1 MASDQDNNS
10 VSVTDGEGTFVA
22 FTQRP
27 AIPLVERAYNVI
39 AELCDKAGG
48 PVWFSQQSLAE
59 YLQVSGPRLSL
70 AINQL
75 KDDRRI
81 TVTREGNYYS
91 YMTTAV
97 GDQLPLV
104 AAISAVR
111 EPAKTVQPETSRRRG
126 SKKAKVK
133 RAVITTEGSDD
144 AGKPQVKPQESASE
158 ELGNCGVS
166 AQQSTDNEA
175 ETSGKSGECG
185 ARSVWDAALGRIS
198 MEIPRE
204 HFRTFFTPTVG
215 VNLSPT
221 EITVATQS
229 DYDSIWLN
237 MPLHYEIAKEA
248 VKVVA
253 GREMGIFYMVNHET
267 AKTPESRSTPHEP
280 SDTKL
285 AEFTDCTAC
294 GPGTMVL
301 TTWEGLKR
309 QSGESYYCKEGG
321 KCSRLWN
328 SVVGEFYS
336 PGQAQLGYQEATE
349 ALKQALLTATRSA
362 RNYGQ
367 PTRAPARFPGFPVN
381 Y

>member
-22 FTQRP
+22 FTKRP

-39 AELCDKAGG
+39 AELCDKADG
-48 PVWFSQQSLAE
+48 PVWFSQQSLAG

-91 YMTTAV
+91 YTITTV
-97 GDQLPLV
+97 GDQLPMV
-104 AAISAVR
+104 SIISAVR

-126 SKKAKVK
+126 SRKTKVK
-133 RAVITTEGSDD
+133 SDVSTTEGSDD
-144 AGKPQVKPQESASE
+144 AGKTRVNPQVNPQVIASE
-158 ELGNCGVS
+158 ELGNCRVS
-166 AQQSTDNEA
+166 GQKSTDNKA
-175 ETSGKSGECG
+175 ETNGKSGECG
-185 ARSVWDAALGRIS
+185 AISVWDAALGRIS

-204 HFRTFFTPTVG
+204 HFRAFFTPTVG
-215 VNLSPT
+215 VSLSAT

-229 DYDSIWLN
+229 DYDNSWLN
-237 MPLHYEIAKEA
+237 MPLHYGIAKEA
-248 VKVVA
+248 VNVIA
-253 GREMGIFYMVNHET
+253 GREMEILYVVNQET
-267 AKTPESRSTPHEP
+267 AKPSESRTASHEP
-280 SDTKL
+280 PDTEL
-285 AEFTDCTAC
+285 VEFTDCTAC
-294 GPGTMVL
+294 GPRTMVL

-309 QSGESYYCKEGG
+309 QAGESYYCKEGS

-328 SVVGEFYS
+328 SVVGEFYP
-336 PGQAQLGYQEATE
+336 PGQAQLGYQEATQ
-349 ALKQALLTATRSA
+349 ALKQALLTATRSG

-367 PTRAPARFPGFPVN
+367 SPRARAGPVPG
-381 Y
+381 